1 MKETKLYTCEFCGT
15 SYKEKSKCQQCEE
28 NHSKPVKIVDAAYAS
43 FKGDESGYPKRI
55 TVEMEDG
62 EEVEYRRY

>member
-15 SYKEKSKCQQCEE
+15 AYKDKARCQECEE

-43 FKGDESGYPKRI
+43 FKSDQSGYPKYI
-55 TVEMEDG
+55 VVEMEDG